1 MATIIK
7 NLSLKDALKK
17 VDKLIERGYK
27 CKIRNMYYKK
37 NIFYII
43 INCFKY

>member
-1 MATIIK
+1 MATITK
-7 NLSLKDALKK
+7 NLSLDALKK

-27 CKIRNMYYKK
+27 CTIHNMYYKK